1 MSATPG
7 GTAPEPR
14 IDGLRTAAYILA
26 SSVAG
31 VPLIV
36 LLLTQAVLFQVNPR
50 GLDLTDPR
58 AYEVELW
65 IPCAV
70 AVVGMVIAIAVVFS
84 RLARASGDRAV
95 LRYPAL
101 MVQFQAGFAIA
112 AVALLLLTPGVGL

>member
-1 MSATPG
+1 MADPASASAP
-7 GTAPEPR
+7 APELDR
-14 IDGLRTAAYILA
+14 LRSAAYVLA

-31 VPLIV
+31 IPLIV

-70 AVVGMVIAIAVVFS
+70 TVVGMVIAIAVVFS
-84 RLARASGDRAV
+84 RLARASADRSA

-101 MVQFQAGFAIA
+101 MVQLQAGFTIA
-112 AVALLLLTPGVGL
+112 AVALLLLTPGIGL